1 VTDASQAFIDPYPA
15 QSPSESIHSTM
26 RVIFDRSSFHE
37 PRFEQLVTSPL
48 RRLVAERRITIFHTP
63 VFLDEI
69 IQSYGSPR
77 ASETWRKHLEF
88 AARICDGGVFLSKED
103 IWRGELVDGRGP
115 LAQHLLP
122 PVANEEHDSFYGF
135 LGTLLRTAET
145 GDLSIEWSES
155 AVERDEGHKKRNN
168 QHSLF
173 RGARDEVAGALRAR
187 RIKGSLKEYPFSEYR
202 RTEFNRNGRS
212 LMRLV
217 DESRCNELGDL
228 WEANPEQYPYYTAF
242 VEGFV
247 YSQYYAAIE
256 HNKPLDRNAQ
266 ADFEQLAY
274 LTWSDIVVS
283 DDERFFRSA
292 FDAIWKPRGKLLESA
307 AGFAAR
313 LQNIVAR

>member
-1 VTDASQAFIDPYPA
+1 
-15 QSPSESIHSTM
+15 M
-26 RVIFDRSSFHE
+26 RVIFDRSALHGT
-37 PRFEQLVTSPL
+37 RFEQLVASPL

-77 ASETWRKHLEF
+77 ASDTWRKHLEF
-88 AARICDGGVFLSKED
+88 AARICDGGVFLPKED
-103 IWRGELVDGRGP
+103 IWRGELVEGQGL
-115 LAQHLLP
+115 LAPHLLP

-145 GDLSIEWSES
+145 GDLSVEWSES
-155 AVERDEGHKKRNN
+155 AVERDDGHIKRNN
-168 QHSLF
+168 QHALF
-173 RGARDEVAGALRAR
+173 RGARDEVAGAIRAR
-187 RIKGSLKEYPFSEYR
+187 RIKGSLQAYPFSEYR

-217 DESRCNELGDL
+217 DEGRSSELGDL

-274 LTWSDIVVS
+274 LTWADIVVS
-283 DDERFFRSA
+283 DDEGFFRSA
-292 FDAIWKPRGKLLESA
+292 FDVVWKPRGKLLESA
-307 AGFAAR
+307 ATSRRDCNTWSRVEVRRCAEQHYSR
-313 LQNIVAR
+313 SRP